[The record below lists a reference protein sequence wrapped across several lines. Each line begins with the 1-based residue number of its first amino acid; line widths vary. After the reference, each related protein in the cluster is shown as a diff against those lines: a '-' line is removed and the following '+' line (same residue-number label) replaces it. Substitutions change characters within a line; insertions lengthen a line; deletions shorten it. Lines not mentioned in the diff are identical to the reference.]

1 MSIILSIHSFRGGT
15 GKSNTVANLASLLA
29 IEGKRVGVVDTDLQ
43 SPGIHILF
51 GLVGEQITGA
61 LNDYL
66 WRKCDIAQ
74 TAHDVS
80 TKLGD
85 SLPGKVYL
93 IPSSIKPGEITRVL
107 REGYDA
113 QMLIQ
118 GFKRLIDDLQLDVL
132 IIDTHPGLGEETLL
146 SMVVSR
152 TLVIVMRP
160 DQQDYE
166 GTGITVQV
174 ARKLQVPKMAILVNK
189 VPASFNAAEVQDQV
203 ERTYHCPVVG
213 VLPHSDEMMTLASGG
228 IFSAIYPDHPVTAL
242 YRQALRK
249 IMA

>member
-1 MSIILSIHSFRGGT
+1 
-15 GKSNTVANLASLLA
+15 
-29 IEGKRVGVVDTDLQ
+29 
-43 SPGIHILF
+43 
-51 GLVGEQITGA
+51 
-61 LNDYL
+61 
-66 WRKCDIAQ
+66 
-74 TAHDVS
+74 
-80 TKLGD
+80 
-85 SLPGKVYL
+85 
-93 IPSSIKPGEITRVL
+93 VL